1 MAMKAAWLLAES
13 FTVMWFVAVALL
25 TQVFGFSSTDSE
37 MFATEGITSGI
48 AGGEKRLQAV
58 IKPVN
63 DNNSLEPA
71 GFDSS
76 VFSDEQKLMPASP
89 ENINF
94 TGGLDDQN
102 WLIRNDLCPIF
113 DRTDFPRQE
122 KILLPLSH

>member
-1 MAMKAAWLLAES
+1 MVMKTIWLIAECL
-13 FTVMWFVAVALL
+13 TVIWLVAVALL
-25 TQVFGFSSTDSE
+25 TQVFGFSTTERE

-63 DNNSLEPA
+63 DIYLLEPA
-71 GFDSS
+71 GFDSG

-94 TGGLDDQN
+94 TGGLDDQS

-113 DRTDFPRQE
+113 DPIDFSGQE
-122 KILLPLSH
+122 KVLLPVSH